1 MKNWICYHNA
11 FERKCEYGSRGLS
24 EFYFGSS
31 ANPNIGDRVWV
42 IEAIGDPGFKKFRLS
57 DCFVIDE
64 IADGLKDPLHDLK
77 KNNRTRKVAGKVN
90 LMAGKE
96 PVYFD
101 QVDDEHLMKPL
112 YQYIRT
118 APGFSGVGKRISAL
132 EKLFSLA

>member
-1 MKNWICYHNA
+1 M
-11 FERKCEYGSRGLS
+11 
-24 EFYFGSS
+24 
-31 ANPNIGDRVWV
+31 
-42 IEAIGDPGFKKFRLS
+42 
-57 DCFVIDE
+57 IDE
-64 IADGLKDPLHDLK
+64 IADGLKDPLPDLK
-77 KNNRTRKVAGKVN
+77 KNNRTRKVAGKVS